1 MKNLFFVSLLLVAI
15 FALPLTSSVQWIVGT
30 VEDALDTTS
39 PDDRTI
45 RIWNSTNSQE
55 IFGVI
60 GPSGPSGTP
69 NVYMVD
75 CETLPTPCQVGD
87 TLNVTIVD
95 DGSGYVAK
103 NIVEITVTE
112 SGFDSAPNIT
122 INTPPTSI
130 NLTIEDALTSPQ
142 NEIDLT
148 PASTTYAT
156 CSGVLQDPEGGSSI
170 QSVVAEFFSS
180 SSSSGSPDDA
190 NDHYTNSTC
199 QINSTYGTS
208 EQVMV
213 NCSFEIEYYAEF
225 GSWQCQI
232 NATDNYSAST
242 LASDTTTINTLLA
255 LGVDPVIEFGAIDN
269 EKVGL
274 EIETKVTNYGNVKM
288 NLTLNG
294 YGSTPGDG
302 NAMEC
307 GSPDI
312 PIDYIK
318 FNLTTSNSGD
328 LTLSEFEATYQ
339 NLTTNPTTHTFN
351 LDSKQN
357 DLGGEVN
364 ASTYWR
370 VYVPQGV
377 SNGCTGNIVFGATQS

>member
-1 MKNLFFVSLLLVAI
+1 MKNLFFASLLLVAI

-112 SGFDSAPNIT
+112 SGFDTAPNIT

-208 EQVMV
+208 EQVMI
-213 NCSFEIEYYAEF
+213 NCSFEIEYYAGF

>member
-1 MKNLFFVSLLLVAI
+1 MKNIFFAFLLLVTL
-15 FALPLTSSVQWIVGT
+15 FTLPLTSSVHWITGT
-30 VEDALDTTS
+30 VENALDATS

-75 CETLPTPCQVGD
+75 CETLTTPCQVGD
-87 TLNVTIVD
+87 ILNVTIVD

-103 NIVEITVTE
+103 HTVEITVTDA
-112 SGFDSAPNIT
+112 GFDTAPNIT

-130 NLTIEDALTSPQ
+130 NLTIEDTLTSPQ

-148 PASTTYAT
+148 PASTTHTT
-156 CSGVLQDPEGGSSI
+156 CSGVLQDLEGDSSI

-180 SSSSGSPDDA
+180 SSSFGASD
-190 NDHYTNSTC
+190 NNKKHYTNSTC

-208 EQVMV
+208 YQAMIS
-213 NCSFEIEYYAEF
+213 CSFEIEYYAEF

-232 NATDNYSAST
+232 NATDNYSASIS
-242 LASDTTTINTLLA
+242 ASDTTTVNTLLA
-255 LGVDPVIEFGAIDN
+255 LGVDSAMEFGAIDN
-269 EKVGL
+269 EKVGQ

-288 NLTLNG
+288 NLTLSG
-294 YGSTPGDG
+294 YGNTPSDG

-307 GSPDI
+307 GSSDI
-312 PIDYIK
+312 PVDYMK
-318 FNLTTSNSGD
+318 FNLTTSNPGD

-339 NLTTNPTTHTFN
+339 NLTTGPTTHAFN
-351 LDSKQN
+351 LNSKQN
-357 DLGGEVN
+357 DLQGEAN

-377 SNGCTGNIVFGATQS
+377 SNNCTGNIVFGATQS

>member
-30 VEDALDTTS
+30 VEDALDATS

-112 SGFDSAPNIT
+112 SGFDTAPNIT

-208 EQVMV
+208 EQVMI
-213 NCSFEIEYYAEF
+213 NCSFEIEYYAGF